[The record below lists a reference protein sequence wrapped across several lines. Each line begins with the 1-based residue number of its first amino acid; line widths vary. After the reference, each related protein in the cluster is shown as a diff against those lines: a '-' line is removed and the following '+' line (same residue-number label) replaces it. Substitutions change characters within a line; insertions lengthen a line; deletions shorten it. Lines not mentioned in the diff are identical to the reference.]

1 MRDQVRLA
9 LDHER
14 DQRKMRLEE
23 DEETVMKALRKFGE
37 SGAVY
42 PDILDAARRARTR
55 TTWLTSV
62 LRRLD
67 KQGLVRLW
75 VEKSLDGSDGM
86 RNMQRRRAAAVELPV
101 AANG

>member
-1 MRDQVRLA
+1 MHDEVRQA
-9 LDHER
+9 LHHER

-23 DEETVMKALRKFGE
+23 DEEAVMKALRKFGDA
-37 SGAVY
+37 GAVY

-55 TTWLTSV
+55 NTWLKSV

-75 VEKSLDGSDGM
+75 VERSHEGSDGM
-86 RNMQRRRAAAVELPV
+86 RNMRRRRAAAVELPV